1 MLLALVAAGIIPR
14 GYSVSYTPG
23 VKAGDWA
30 KYSVTSYWHSSDPTQ
45 PVPELIAQVQG
56 VSTMMIT
63 VLTVTADIVTAT
75 QILTFNNGT
84 QPRTFYL
91 QGSLLDGS
99 GNVTGWI
106 IAGGLSPG
114 DKLFTA
120 PMAPTI
126 NYTSVA
132 PFGGALR
139 SVNVFNFSFALGTIS
154 DFFAL
159 QFERYSGF
167 SMEDTFSYTG
177 NVNVGGYQYT
187 ARGLADIK
195 LTQTSVTHAPPDFF
209 ITGSSSTTSTT
220 GTKGNLTLTIHSE
233 NGFAGNVLL
242 TASSSQTGAAINVQ
256 PAQVTVPIDG
266 QVNAT
271 ISLNS
276 NTAGDYSVTIT
287 ATAGSIS
294 HTKTDTF
301 NVNTPPVQP
310 AAFLGLQPVQLYA
323 LIGIVA
329 AVLVAVTAFTLNRSR
344 KQEPTTEA
352 PPPSAPSTPPPPA
365 DQPIVPVP
373 APKPNSETT

>member
-1 MLLALVAAGIIPR
+1 
-14 GYSVSYTPG
+14 
-23 VKAGDWA
+23 
-30 KYSVTSYWHSSDPTQ
+30 
-45 PVPELIAQVQG
+45 
-56 VSTMMIT
+56 MMIT

-91 QGSLLDGS
+91 QGSVLDGS

-120 PMAPTI
+120 PTAPTI

-132 PFGGALR
+132 SFAGALR

-154 DFFAL
+154 DFFAI

-167 SMEDTFSYTG
+167 SMDDTFSYTG

-195 LTQTSVTHAPPDFF
+195 LTQTNVTHAPPDFS

-220 GTKGNLTLTIHSE
+220 GTKGNLTLTLHSE
-233 NGFAGNVLL
+233 DGFAGNVLL
-242 TASSSQTGAAINVQ
+242 TASSSQTRATVSVQ
-256 PAQVTVPIDG
+256 PEQVTVPVDG
-266 QVNAT
+266 QVSARVT
-271 ISLNS
+271 LNS
-276 NTAGDYSVTIT
+276 TTAGDYSVTIT
-287 ATAGSIS
+287 ATGGSLS

-301 NVNTPPVQP
+301 NVTIPPVQP
-310 AAFLGLQPVQLYA
+310 TAFLGLQPVQLYS

-329 AVLVAVTAFTLNRSR
+329 AVLVAVTAFVLNRSR
-344 KQEPTTEA
+344 RREPITEA
-352 PPPSAPSTPPPPA
+352 PPPSAPPEPLPPVE
-365 DQPIVPVP
+365 QPIAP
-373 APKPNSETT
+373 APQLNSQTI